1 MVHGTKARN
10 GQLQGSEGQR
20 SRSQKTEVRCGGLAE
35 ASFSTPWVEQLFYF
49 HGNMSRYW
57 EWTAPPVVGLR
68 DVKWLTLSATF
79 LRSRPYLF
87 GLVLPYYINRSAVL
101 FQLTTYHTHTQTDRQ
116 TFSHLNYLFSAIRLS
131 HGRYRMNEWSV
142 ATARIMDRILVY
154 SASACC

>member
-116 TFSHLNYLFSAIRLS
+116 TDVFSFKLLIFGDTSKSRTVP
-131 HGRYRMNEWSV
+131 NE
-142 ATARIMDRILVY
+142 
-154 SASACC
+154 